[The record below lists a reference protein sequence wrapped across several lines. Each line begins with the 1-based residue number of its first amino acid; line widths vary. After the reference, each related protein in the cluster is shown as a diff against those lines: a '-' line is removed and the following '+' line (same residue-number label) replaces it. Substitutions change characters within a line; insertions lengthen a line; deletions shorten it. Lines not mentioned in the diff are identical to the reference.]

1 MKKIG
6 FVCLLILPFLGQAQ
20 ISYEFASPLPPGA
33 ESLSAPYAS
42 HFGMYKSDR
51 SDIYFELSP
60 LGIYTI
66 STVVGSVSKDSV
78 NDGGKYIVRNN
89 HIFGIHESDSIPVA
103 LQGHRY
109 YFGIRHREEVIG
121 PNSKNVLSRVSNQS
135 YLLNFYEDGGY
146 VPCLFSIVE
155 GELGIQY
162 FDYES
167 DTQMFAKVPKKI
179 KKEEEFLTVVSLSP
193 QREDFADINFMEM
206 FNSER
211 KYKKTL

>member
-6 FVCLLILPFLGQAQ
+6 FVYLMLLPILGFSQ
-20 ISYEFASPLPPGA
+20 ISYEFAQPLPPGSQ
-33 ESLSAPYAS
+33 SLKAPHAHHY
-42 HFGMYKSDR
+42 GKYKSDK

-60 LGIYTI
+60 AGIYTI
-66 STVVGSVSKDSV
+66 STVVGSISKDSV

-89 HIFGIHESDSIPVA
+89 HIFGIHDKDSIPVA

-109 YFGIRHREEVIG
+109 YFGIRHREEVVG
-121 PNSKNVLSRVSNQS
+121 PNSKNVLMRVSNQS

-146 VPCLFSIVE
+146 VPCLFSVVE
-155 GELGIQY
+155 DELGIQY

-167 DTQMFAKVPKKI
+167 NTQMFARVPKKV
-179 KKEEEFLTVVSLSP
+179 KKQEEFLTIVSLNP
-193 QREDFADINFMEM
+193 QREDFADINFSEM

-211 KYKKTL
+211 KYKKSI

>member
-1 MKKIG
+1 MKNIA
-6 FVCLLILPFLGQAQ
+6 FVCLMILPLLGLSQ
-20 ISYEFASPLPPGA
+20 ISYEFASPLPPGG
-33 ESLSAPYAS
+33 ETLSAPFAKHY
-42 HFGMYKSDR
+42 GKYKSDR

-60 LGIYTI
+60 LGVFTI

-89 HIFGIHESDSIPVA
+89 HIFGIHETDSLPVA

-121 PNSKNVLSRVSNQS
+121 PNSKNVLIKVSNQS

-146 VPCLFSIVE
+146 VPCLFSIVN

-162 FDYES
+162 FDYDS
-167 DTQMFAKVPKKI
+167 DTEMFAHVPSTV
-179 KKEEEFLTVVSLSP
+179 KKEEEFLTTVSLSP
-193 QREDFADINFMEM
+193 RRQDFATINFSDM
-206 FNSER
+206 FNNER

>member
-1 MKKIG
+1 MKNIG
-6 FVCLLILPFLGQAQ
+6 FVCLMMLPLLGFSQ
-20 ISYEFASPLPPGA
+20 ISYEFEQPLPPGS
-33 ESLSAPYAS
+33 ESLASPYS
-42 HFGMYKSDR
+42 HHYGKYKSDR

-89 HIFGIHESDSIPVA
+89 HIFGIHETDSIPVA

-109 YFGIRHREEVIG
+109 YFGIRHREEVVG
-121 PNSKNVLSRVSNQS
+121 PDSKNVLMRVSNQS

-146 VPCLFSIVE
+146 VPCLFSIVD
-155 GELGIQY
+155 GSLGIQY

-167 DTQMFAKVPKKI
+167 DTEMFAQVPKRI
-179 KKEEEFLTVVSLSP
+179 KKKEEFLTVVSLSP
-193 QREDFADINFMEM
+193 QREDFADINFSEM